1 MLTVLNVSLYS
12 SLLCRLTYALSLNF
26 LAMIHLDGHVTGAME
41 SVETSFTTVSISNKN
56 YNIRY
61 IGTMLLSIKQRNRE
75 FPLGLFCTINF
86 LHKLFHKRRKE
97 SYFERE
103 KKFTHKNIVVSS
115 SYINLITVKTP

>member
-1 MLTVLNVSLYS
+1 MLTVLNVPLYF

-103 KKFTHKNIVVSS
+103 KKFTHKNIIVSS